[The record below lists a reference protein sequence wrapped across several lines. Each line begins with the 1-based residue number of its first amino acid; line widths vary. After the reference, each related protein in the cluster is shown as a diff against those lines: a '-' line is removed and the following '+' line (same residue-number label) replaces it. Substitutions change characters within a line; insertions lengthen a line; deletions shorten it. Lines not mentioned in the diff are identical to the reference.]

1 MREDEKLTDYAISED
16 EKYMRRCIQ
25 LAQNGVNGAAPNPMV
40 GAVVAHRGRIIG
52 EGYHIRCGGPHAE
65 VNAIRSV
72 KDESLLSES
81 TIYVSLEPCSHYG
94 KTPPCADLII
104 SKHIPR
110 VVVGCID
117 PFAKV
122 QGRGIQKLRDAG
134 IEVKVGVLEQEC
146 LQLNRKFM
154 TFNRLHRPFVTLKWA
169 ESADGFID
177 LKRTEMQVSLQPSEG
192 KGAIGTAEA
201 CQPKE
206 LSALPNERVL
216 EGKNLVSENTAFPVN
231 SDGKSSMGTAAV
243 CQSLAS
249 SPKPQERNLTEESKA
264 NGPVVF
270 STPLTQMAVHRQR
283 AEHKAIL
290 VGRRTALLDNPSL
303 TVRHW
308 IGASPLRLV
317 IDKELTLPRSL
328 RLFDASAPTWVFTAR
343 DVTST
348 EAARYVQL
356 DFSRDILPQIMA
368 SLYEAQIQSL
378 LVEGGR
384 QLLQSFIDDGLWDEI
399 HIERSPLRLGSG
411 IPSPDYS
418 PIGHTPEVEQRFGR
432 TFFVYRRE

>member
-1 MREDEKLTDYAISED
+1 MGEDEKIMGHTMNED

-40 GAVVAHRGRIIG
+40 GAVVVHQGRIIG

-72 KDESLLSES
+72 KDEALLPES

-104 SKHIPR
+104 SKRIPR
-110 VVVGCID
+110 VVVGCVD

-134 IEVKVGVLEQEC
+134 IEVTVGVLEQEC

-154 TFNRLHRPFVTLKWA
+154 TFNRLRRPYVTLKWA

-177 LKRTEMQVSLQPSEG
+177 RIRTE
-192 KGAIGTAEA
+192 A
-201 CQPKE
+201 
-206 LSALPNERVL
+206 
-216 EGKNLVSENTAFPVN
+216 
-231 SDGKSSMGTAAV
+231 D
-243 CQSLAS
+243 
-249 SPKPQERNLTEESKA
+249 
-264 NGPVVF
+264 GPVVF
-270 STPLTQMAVHRQR
+270 STPLTQMMVHRQR

-303 TVRHW
+303 TVRQW
-308 IGASPLRLV
+308 IGESPLRLV
-317 IDKELTLPRSL
+317 VDKELTLPRSL
-328 RLFDASAPTWVFTAR
+328 RLFDTSAPTWVFTAR

-356 DFSRDILPQIMA
+356 DFGRDILPQMMDA
-368 SLYEAQIQSL
+368 LYEAQVQSL
-378 LVEGGR
+378 LVEGGTTM
-384 QLLQSFIDDGLWDEI
+384 LQSFIDAGLWDEI
-399 HIERSPLRLGSG
+399 RIERSPLRLGTG
-411 IPSPDYS
+411 IKAPDCS
-418 PIGHTPEVEQRFGR
+418 PIGHRPEVEQHFGR
-432 TFFVYRRE
+432 TFYIYNKV